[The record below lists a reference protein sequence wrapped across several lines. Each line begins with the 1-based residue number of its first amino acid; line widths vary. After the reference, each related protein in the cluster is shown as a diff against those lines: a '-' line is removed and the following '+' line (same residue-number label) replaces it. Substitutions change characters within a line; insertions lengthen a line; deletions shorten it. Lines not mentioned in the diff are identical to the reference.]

1 MKQEEET
8 DENPTNDTNN
18 TRSILS
24 EVCRQRSM
32 NRNVDEECSLDSPL
46 SHLVFVQVLYER
58 ERIYET
64 IRYYNS
70 GLPDD
75 IETAV
80 NDW

>member
-32 NRNVDEECSLDSPL
+32 NRNVDEEYSLDSPL

-58 ERIYET
+58 ENI
-64 IRYYNS
+64 
-70 GLPDD
+70 
-75 IETAV
+75 
-80 NDW
+80 